1 MAMRP
6 RPSPGRPRSAKREA
20 GFTLIEIVIAMVLL
34 GAMMVLLYGGLTFA
48 LRSWDAADANGRR
61 VSDRRLA
68 ENFLRREVAEIFPLR
83 WKDPMRLRF
92 AFEGQSDTV
101 RFVSTRAAGITMG
114 GLSLVGLRV
123 EAGADN
129 RTRNLMMRRAMADAD
144 VEDFAPLERAEASL
158 LYAGIDGVAFSY
170 FGAGNDFTEPT
181 WTDTWQ
187 FPTRMPQLV
196 RMRVRDA
203 DGHWLPDVVMKL
215 GMSEEAG
222 CLENAFQRGCLPR
235 RPTTP

>member
-1 MAMRP
+1 MR
-6 RPSPGRPRSAKREA
+6 REA
-20 GFTLIEIVIAMVLL
+20 GFTLIEVVLAMVLL
-34 GAMMVLLYGGLTFA
+34 ATMMALLYSGLTFA

-61 VSDRRLA
+61 VADRRLA
-68 ENFLRREVAEIFPLR
+68 QNFLRREVAEIFPMR

-92 AFEGQSDTV
+92 AFEGQSDTL
-101 RFVSTRAAGITMG
+101 RFVSTRAAGVTLG

-123 EAGADN
+123 ENGKDN
-129 RTRNLMMRRAMADAD
+129 RTRDLVMRRAMADPD
-144 VEDFAPLERAEASL
+144 VEDFAPLDRAEATL

-170 FGAGNDFTEPT
+170 FGSGNDFTEPAWSDKWEFT
-181 WTDTWQ
+181 N
-187 FPTRMPQLV
+187 RMPQLI
-196 RMRVRDA
+196 RLRVRDG

-215 GMSEEAG
+215 GMAEEAG

>member
-1 MAMRP
+1 MRP
-6 RPSPGRPRSAKREA
+6 RPAPGRPGSRNRQV
-20 GFTLIEIVIAMVLL
+20 GFTLIEIVLAMVLL
-34 GAMMVLLYGGLTFA
+34 GAMMALLYSGLTFA

-61 VSDRRLA
+61 VADRRLA

-83 WKDPMRLRF
+83 WKDAMRLRF
-92 AFEGQSDTV
+92 AFEGRPDTL

-123 EAGADN
+123 ETGADN
-129 RTRNLMMRRAMADAD
+129 RTRNLMMRRAMADGDA
-144 VEDFAPLERAEASL
+144 EDFAPLERAEPTL
-158 LYAGIDGVAFSY
+158 LYAGIDGVALSY

-187 FPTRMPQLV
+187 FPNRMPQLV
-196 RMRVRDA
+196 RLRVRDA
-203 DGHWLPDVVMKL
+203 DGSWLPDMVMRL